1 MEIIRAEKMGFCFG
15 VKKAVEACYRIA
27 EKKSKN
33 KYILGMVVHNKDVVD
48 EMKRIGFVI
57 IEEEKIL
64 NGKDPLVKG
73 DTIII
78 RAHGTTAEIINILK
92 QKQIEI
98 IDATCIFVD
107 KIKEILI
114 ERESLGDEIIFIG
127 DKEHPEVKG
136 IVSFGKKIKIF
147 KSLNELKENPLKSS
161 KKYSV
166 LTQTT
171 LNKEKFIDIK
181 EYLQKH
187 YSNAKIFDRI
197 CGATSER
204 QEATRKLSR
213 VCDIVVVIG
222 DLKSSNSK
230 KLLEVAIA
238 ENPKSYLIQ
247 NDTELDLSIFSKN
260 MKIGITAGAST
271 PEDIIKKIENKI
283 RGNFN
288 VKY

>member
-15 VKKAVEACYRIA
+15 VKKAVEACY
-27 EKKSKN
+27 EVSKKSLLK
-33 KYILGMVVHNKDVVD
+33 KYILGMVVHNKDVVKD
-48 EMKRIGFVI
+48 MEDIGFI
-57 IEEEKIL
+57 MIEE
-64 NGKDPLVKG
+64 KDIISGNNELKKN
-73 DTIII
+73 DIIII
-78 RAHGTTAEIINILK
+78 RAHGTTSEIMDILNK
-92 QKQIEI
+92 KEVKI
-98 IDATCIFVD
+98 IDATCVFVN

-114 ERESLGDEIIFIG
+114 ERENLEDEIIFIG

-136 IVSFGKKIKIF
+136 IISFGKNVNVF
-147 KSLNELKENPLKSS
+147 KNLDELKENPLNMS

-171 LNKEKFIDIK
+171 LNKQKFLAIK
-181 EYLQKH
+181 EYLQKY

-213 VCDIVVVIG
+213 VCDIVIVIG

-230 KLLEVAIA
+230 KLLEVALA

-247 NDTELDLSIFSKN
+247 NESELNLSLFSKN

-288 VKY
+288 V

>member
-15 VKKAVEACYRIA
+15 VKKAVEACYELSK
-27 EKKSKN
+27 EKEIRKF
-33 KYILGMVVHNKDVVD
+33 ILGMVVHNKDVVK
-48 EMKRIGFVI
+48 EMERIGFI
-57 IEEEKIL
+57 IINEEDIL
-64 NGKDPLVKG
+64 SGKDPLEKG
-73 DTIII
+73 DSIII
-78 RAHGTTAEIINILK
+78 RAHGTTNKVIELLK
-92 QKQIEI
+92 LKEVVI

-136 IVSFGKKIKIF
+136 IVSFGRKINIF
-147 KSLNELKENPLKSS
+147 KSLSELKENSLDLS

-171 LNKEKFIDIK
+171 LNKRKFVEIK
-181 EYLQKH
+181 EYLQK
-187 YSNAKIFDRI
+187 YYPNAKIFDRI

-213 VCDIVVVIG
+213 ACDIVIVIG

-238 ENPKSYLIQ
+238 ENPKSYLVQ
-247 NDTELDLSIFSKN
+247 NDTELDLSIFSEN

-271 PEDIIKKIENKI
+271 PENIIKKIENKI

-288 VKY
+288 VKL

>member
-15 VKKAVEACYRIA
+15 VKKAVEACY
-27 EKKSKN
+27 EVSKRDISK
-33 KYILGMVVHNKDVVD
+33 KYILGMVVHNKDVVK
-48 EMKRIGFVI
+48 EMENIGFI
-57 IEEEKIL
+57 MIEE
-64 NGKDPLVKG
+64 KDIISGNNELKKNDV
-73 DTIII
+73 III
-78 RAHGTTAEIINILK
+78 RAHGTTSEIINILNK
-92 QKQIEI
+92 KEVQI
-98 IDATCIFVD
+98 IDATCVFVN

-114 ERESLGDEIIFIG
+114 ERENLEDEIIFIG

-136 IVSFGKKIKIF
+136 IISFGKNVNVF
-147 KSLNELKENPLKSS
+147 KNLDELKEKPLDMS

-171 LNKEKFIDIK
+171 LNKQKFLAIK
-181 EYLQKH
+181 EYLQKY

-213 VCDIVVVIG
+213 ACDIVIVIG

-230 KLLEVAIA
+230 KLLEVALA
-238 ENPKSYLIQ
+238 ENSKSFLVQ
-247 NDTELDLSIFSKN
+247 NENELDLSIFSKD

-288 VKY
+288 V

>member
-15 VKKAVEACYRIA
+15 VKKAVETCHEISRKNI
-27 EKKSKN
+27 SK
-33 KYILGMVVHNKDVVD
+33 KYILGMVVHNKDVVK
-48 EMKRIGFVI
+48 EMENIGFI
-57 IEEEKIL
+57 IVDEKDIL
-64 NGKDPLVKG
+64 EGTDPLKKG
-73 DTIII
+73 DTIVI
-78 RAHGTTAEIINILK
+78 RAHGTTSQIIDILEKKEVEIH
-92 QKQIEI
+92 
-98 IDATCIFVD
+98 DATCIFVD

-136 IVSFGKKIKIF
+136 IISFGKKVNVLKN
-147 KSLNELKENPLKSS
+147 LEELKESS
-161 KKYSV
+161 LDRSKRYSV

-171 LNKEKFIDIK
+171 LNKSKFLEIK
-181 EYLQKH
+181 EYLEKY
-187 YSNAKIFDRI
+187 YSNAQIFDRI

-204 QEATRKLSR
+204 QEATKKLANI
-213 VCDIVVVIG
+213 CDIIIVIG

-230 KLLEVAIA
+230 KLLEVAKA
-238 ENPKSYLIQ
+238 ENPNSYLVQ
-247 NDTELDLSIFSKN
+247 NDEELDMSIFSES

-288 VKY
+288 V

>member
-15 VKKAVEACYRIA
+15 VKKAVEACYKVSK
-27 EKKSKN
+27 EKKSR
-33 KYILGMVVHNKDVVD
+33 KYILGMVVHNKDVVKEMERMGFIIID
-48 EMKRIGFVI
+48 E
-57 IEEEKIL
+57 EDIL
-64 NGKDPLVKG
+64 SGRDSLKKG

-78 RAHGTTAEIINILK
+78 RAHGTTNEIMKLLK
-92 QKQIEI
+92 LKEVVI
-98 IDATCIFVD
+98 IDATCVFVD

-136 IVSFGKKIKIF
+136 IVSFGRKINIF
-147 KSLNELKENPLKSS
+147 KSLSELKENSLDVS

-171 LNKEKFIDIK
+171 LNKRKFIEIK
-181 EYLQKH
+181 EYLQK
-187 YSNAKIFDRI
+187 YYPNAKIFDRI

-204 QEATRKLSR
+204 QEATRKLSKA
-213 VCDIVVVIG
+213 CDIVIVIG

-238 ENPKSYLIQ
+238 ENPKSYLVQ
-247 NDTELDLSIFSKN
+247 NDTELDLSIFSEN

-271 PEDIIKKIENKI
+271 PENIIKKIENKI

-288 VKY
+288 VKL